1 LPAIKNN
8 LAFPHILPLLFSD
21 SRYAWDIG
29 DDSDGNTIPLMPD
42 IYTYFMFTYSQ
53 LIGASQMSGTTKQ
66 MNKWSAT
73 KSVKAFSALNNI
85 KQSIDFYI

>member
-1 LPAIKNN
+1 
-8 LAFPHILPLLFSD
+8 
-21 SRYAWDIG
+21 
-29 DDSDGNTIPLMPD
+29 MPD